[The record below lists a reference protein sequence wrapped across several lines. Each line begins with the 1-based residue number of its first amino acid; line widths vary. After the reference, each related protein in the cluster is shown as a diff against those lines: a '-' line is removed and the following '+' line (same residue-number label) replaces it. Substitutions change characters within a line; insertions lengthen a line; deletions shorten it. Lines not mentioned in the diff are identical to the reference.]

1 MKIIIVACC
10 LVAFLSVGAISAD
23 AQKEVLSSF
32 CRPSLSDELKQS
44 NTSFTEGFRFKIDRN
59 GKPFDIKRVSG
70 KFVDEEQVKSC
81 LENWKLSGF
90 AENSLFSVFFA
101 WKHGIGWIHMK
112 ILSKDFSQV
121 VVNGSKACPDSE

>member
-1 MKIIIVACC
+1 MKIIVIVCC
-10 LVAFLSVGAISAD
+10 LVTFLSVGAQSAD

-32 CRPSLSDELKQS
+32 CQLSLSDDLKHS
-44 NTSFTEGFRFKIDRN
+44 NTSFTEGFSFKIDQN

-81 LENWKLSGF
+81 IENWKLSGF
-90 AENSLFSVFFA
+90 AENTRFSVFFA
-101 WKHGIGWIHMK
+101 WKHGVGWVHMK

-121 VVNGSKACPDSE
+121 VVNGDKACADAK

>member
-1 MKIIIVACC
+1 MKIIAVVCC
-10 LVAFLSVGAISAD
+10 LIVCINIGAKSVS

-44 NTSFTEGFRFKIDRN
+44 NTSFTEGFRFKIDQN

-70 KFVDEEQVKSC
+70 KFVNEEQVRSC

-90 AENSLFSVFFA
+90 AENTRFSVYFA
-101 WKHGIGWIHMK
+101 WKHGVGWVHMK

>member
-1 MKIIIVACC
+1 MRIIALAFC
-10 LVAFLSVGAISAD
+10 LVACFSINLKSVE

-32 CRPSLSDELKQS
+32 CRLSLSAELKQS
-44 NTSFTEGFRFKIDRN
+44 NTSFTEGFRFKVDRN

-70 KFVDEEQVKSC
+70 KFVDEEEVKSC
-81 LENWKLSGF
+81 LEKWKLSGF

-112 ILSKDFSQV
+112 ILSKDLSQV
-121 VVNGSKACPDSE
+121 VVNGSKACPDTQ

>member
-1 MKIIIVACC
+1 MKIIAVVCC
-10 LVAFLSVGAISAD
+10 LIAFFTVSTKSVS

-32 CRPSLSDELKQS
+32 CQLSLSEERKQS
-44 NTSFTEGFRFKIDRN
+44 NLSFTDGFRFKVDRN
-59 GKPFDIKRVSG
+59 GRAFDIKRVSG
-70 KFVDEEQVKSC
+70 RFVNEEQVKSC

-112 ILSKDFSQV
+112 IISKDFSQV